1 MEYKYKTN
9 YQRTT
14 QTVGFSLPLALIDEL
29 EKIPVGL
36 GYEFRNRSE
45 LMSKL
50 LWDFVNKRKAKEQ
63 LN

>member
-50 LWDFVNKRKAKEQ
+50 LWDFVNKYKAKEK
-63 LN
+63 LS

>member
-1 MEYKYKTN
+1 MEYKYKTS

-14 QTVGFSLPLALIDEL
+14 QTVGFSLPLALIEEL
-29 EKIPVGL
+29 EKIPVGI

-50 LWDFVNKRKAKEQ
+50 LWDFVNNHKAKEQ
-63 LN
+63 LS

>member
-50 LWDFVNKRKAKEQ
+50 LWDFVNKHKAKEQ

>member
-45 LMSKL
+45 LISKL